1 MAKQKWECHIC
12 RNSSKL
18 PDGTPHPEVCPVC
31 TASLVNRSEET
42 ERWTASVNKQAG
54 GIKEDIVVVSLTN
67 KRLIFRGQNV
77 GGTGALLGGLVGMAI
92 ESAVKAGK
100 TNFNIAWLP
109 IEEIASISDEPAGV
123 FKGKVMTSVH
133 AKDGKAYTMKLSKKG
148 FENFKIQIS
157 AMIGR

>member
-18 PDGTPHPEVCPVC
+18 PDGTPYPEVCPVC
-31 TASLVNRSEET
+31 ATSLANRSEEM
-42 ERWTASVNKQAG
+42 ERWTASVEKQAG
-54 GIKEDIVVVSLTN
+54 GIREDVVVVSLTN

-100 TNFNIAWLP
+100 TNLNIAWLP
-109 IEEIASISDEPAGV
+109 IEDVSSISSEVAGL

-133 AKDGKAYTMKLSKKG
+133 AKDGKIYTMKLSKKG
-148 FENFKIQIS
+148 FENFQAQIS
-157 AMIGR
+157 PMIGR